1 MNEND
6 KIMMREYVSKLK
18 DVEAREIARLLIY
31 SMLETEDLGIIRD
44 EETGKVRIYWPGN
57 GEDIVE

>member
-6 KIMMREYVSKLK
+6 KIMMREYVSKMN
-18 DVEAREIARLLIY
+18 DVEAREIARLLIVA
-31 SMLETEDLGIIRD
+31 MLGTEDLRIIRD
-44 EETGKVRIYWPGN
+44 QETGKVRIYWPGN